1 MTENW
6 YLILELEFEP
16 NPIVDEAVIRQ
27 RIREKQKF
35 WSSKANDFNHGSEY
49 KNNMLLCK
57 DEDAI
62 VADIQNDDIRAEM
75 VKDACEKRYGLIDKT
90 LKRMLKS
97 ELSEE
102 TIKRVADKNKFDLD
116 VVKERMKVLN
126 IKLIQSKEENYQE
139 IYEKYYKK
147 KPQNA
152 DKYNVMTAFFAPFN
166 VHKDYQH

>member
-97 ELSEE
+97 ESSEE
-102 TIKRVADKNKFDLD
+102 TIKRVADKLS
-116 VVKERMKVLN
+116 
-126 IKLIQSKEENYQE
+126 LIH
-139 IYEKYYKK
+139 I
-147 KPQNA
+147 
-152 DKYNVMTAFFAPFN
+152 
-166 VHKDYQH
+166 